1 MVCYFTIVAIL
12 IIGHNKTKLFIYHG
26 GNNGL
31 YEAIYHG
38 VPIIVMPILLDQFD
52 VAQNVFEKEVG
63 LKIMISELS
72 SERVSQVIEE
82 VLTNNKYVLYRK
94 IPVGAHTYHLPRHQR
109 QQLSCHKLILPYRV
123 SS

>member
-82 VLTNNKYVLYRK
+82 VLTNNKYVLYIEK
-94 IPVGAHTYHLPRHQR
+94 FPSMPIHTTCPVTNGNNCRATN
-109 QQLSCHKLILPYRV
+109 
-123 SS
+123 